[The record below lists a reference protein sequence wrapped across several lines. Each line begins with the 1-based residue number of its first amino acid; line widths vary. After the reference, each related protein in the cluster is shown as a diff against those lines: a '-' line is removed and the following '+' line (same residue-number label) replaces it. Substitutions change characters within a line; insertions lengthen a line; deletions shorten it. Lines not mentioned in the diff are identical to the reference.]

1 MNDLERL
8 RKKRARLINK
18 SIETCDEF
26 IKIQQELN
34 ELDVQIMIEENQD
47 HIPHID

>member
-1 MNDLERL
+1 MDNLKKL
-8 RKKRARLINK
+8 QKKRKNLLNK

-26 IKIQQELN
+26 IKIQQQLN
-34 ELDVQIMIEENQD
+34 ELDIQIMIEENQD